1 MAQKEATAHG
11 YFDCYHV
18 PEVENRQDSGQL
30 AKARR
35 VRLSSEAAEEKHAV
49 SGGRHSFMN
58 DSPAAPDSPT
68 PETDV
73 RSDHLVRQFVEHWGM
88 MARAW
93 GINPTMGELFALLY
107 ITGTDWTAEEL
118 RNRLRVSR
126 GNVSMNLRELLA
138 WGVVRKLHRP
148 GERRE
153 LYRAETEVWTLFRRI
168 LKERKRRELD
178 PTLTVLD
185 RIFQLS
191 ESEPALRDLKS
202 RVESLRRFFS
212 LIDELAVRLQ
222 SIGPDEAADLG
233 RLLADN
239 SRSGSTSKEPFQRT

>member
-1 MAQKEATAHG
+1 MDNQAVTS
-11 YFDCYHV
+11 V
-18 PEVENRQDSGQL
+18 PRNPDSGTQ
-30 AKARR
+30 
-35 VRLSSEAAEEKHAV
+35 S
-49 SGGRHSFMN
+49 
-58 DSPAAPDSPT
+58 DS
-68 PETDV
+68 V
-73 RSDHLVRQFVEHWGM
+73 VRQFVEHWGM

-118 RNRLRVSR
+118 RSWLHVSR

-185 RIFQLS
+185 LIFRLS
-191 ESEPALRDLKS
+191 ESEPALQDLKS
-202 RVESLRRFFS
+202 RVEPLRQFFG
-212 LIDELAVRLQ
+212 LIDAMATRLL
-222 SIGPDEAADLG
+222 SLDPREMADLG
-233 RLLADN
+233 EFLSDDDSHRPSSQAPVDQ
-239 SRSGSTSKEPFQRT
+239 T

>member
-1 MAQKEATAHG
+1 MDDPAVTS
-11 YFDCYHV
+11 V
-18 PEVENRQDSGQL
+18 PQNPNSD
-30 AKARR
+30 
-35 VRLSSEAAEEKHAV
+35 
-49 SGGRHSFMN
+49 
-58 DSPAAPDSPT
+58 T
-68 PETDV
+68 
-73 RSDHLVRQFVEHWGM
+73 RSDSVVRQFVEHWGM

-93 GINPTMGELFALLY
+93 GINPTMGELFALMY

-118 RNRLRVSR
+118 RSWLHVSR

-185 RIFQLS
+185 LIFQLS
-191 ESEPALRDLKS
+191 ESEPALQDLKS
-202 RVESLRRFFS
+202 RVEPLRQFFG
-212 LIDELAVRLQ
+212 LIDAMAIRLL
-222 SIGPDEAADLG
+222 SLDPREMVDLG
-233 RLLADN
+233 EFLSD
-239 SRSGSTSKEPFQRT
+239 GQRPQP